1 MTTVNQKTI
10 GTLTAMGKALAE
22 TFVKADNQASDTK
35 KAALLKIAS
44 NHFEKAKYEIVLTSY
59 ATTLTASGM
68 SEATV
73 KTRKS
78 EALQV
83 IKAVDKSE
91 VSEANYNKLV
101 EFKGHYNDFINLA
114 REMVNADKTKP
125 TTKREVKIVKLTDK
139 QATTA
144 SELIHN
150 ANTSQLEGLI
160 SEAVSQVNAK
170 NSPQMAGLK
179 QLTLISNIANNGMNN
194 DAIEQPIKDALQA
207 ILAISEAQILAIQ
220 TAMQATED
228 AMNQVTQLEEAPL

>member
-1 MTTVNQKTI
+1 MTDINKKTL

-22 TFVKADNQASDTK
+22 TFNKAETHASDTK
-35 KAALLKIAS
+35 KQALLKIAS
-44 NHFEKAKYEIVLTSY
+44 NHFEKSKYEIVLTSY
-59 ATTLTASGM
+59 ADTLKTFGM
-68 SEATV
+68 SEASV
-73 KTRKS
+73 RTRKS

-91 VSEANYNKLV
+91 ISEANYQKLV
-101 EFKGHYNDFINLA
+101 AFKGDYNAFIAYA

-125 TTKREVKIVKLTDK
+125 AVKREVKKVELTEK
-139 QATTA
+139 QAEHA

-150 ANTSQLEGLI
+150 ANSSQLEGLI

-194 DAIEQPIKDALQA
+194 EAIEQPIKDALQA
-207 ILAISEAQILAIQ
+207 ILAISEAQILAINA
-220 TAMQATED
+220 AMQATND
-228 AMNQVTQLEEAPL
+228 AMQQVAQMEEALL